1 MRILKIINDLENT
14 NKYLSIAYFI
24 DKYSVS
30 KRTLQNDFSYL
41 SKVSSNKGFKIIQKR
56 GLGYLLEIEDNTL
69 FKKFKVELFEYL
81 DQPKLNVESIIACLI
96 LNEDYIT
103 IDRILEELKTSRSV
117 VKGYKEDIDSYLKK
131 YNLKLERK
139 SHYGLKI
146 INSMKERRKLIV
158 ELYIKEN
165 EIIKKYIDSK
175 LENDFKEVQEKF
187 INKLKENNL
196 VINYIELK
204 EILSWLKVT
213 MYIDRQ
219 SKLLELDDSTN
230 EYELNLSSEDYKILK
245 SLIKKKARKKFRR
258 QKGADNLRDDL
269 EDFLKQFDEEN
280 NTYFNEDEEFKR
292 SLLNHLTELLERST
306 FSISYQNP
314 LIDEIQIKYPV
325 AFNIA
330 ILLGKIMYK
339 KYNVEIQR
347 DEIGF
352 IATYFA
358 MNMEKQA
365 IYKFRK
371 YNSIAIVCSSGGGSA
386 QLIKF
391 KISSLFENTNI
402 KTFSLIQMKEL
413 EKFNPDIIFSICELD
428 INLEVPIVYIKELLD
443 DYDILRIKELI
454 MFEKF
459 KEYSLENKGQA
470 FICKFLRNDYFNID
484 NDSIDYIKCL
494 EDMSKNIELKGAGN
508 YGYSENVLK
517 REYFA
522 TNIYINGVAIPH
534 PIDIDGNE
542 NLISVKIL
550 QNPIDFKG
558 KKVSLIFMI
567 CLKKEN
573 IGLYKKIS
581 SSLYEIMNDIETVQ
595 LLVNAKTFKEFV
607 ALINQRI

>member
-1 MRILKIINDLENT
+1 
-14 NKYLSIAYFI
+14 FI

-41 SKVSSNKGFKIIQKR
+41 SKVSSNKGFNIIQKR
-56 GLGYLLEIEDNTL
+56 GLGYLLEVEDNTL
-69 FKKFKVELFEYL
+69 FEKFKVELSEYL
-81 DQPKLNVESIIACLI
+81 DQPKSNVESIISCII

-103 IDRILEELKTSRSV
+103 IDKILGRLRTSRSV
-117 VKGYKEDIDSYLKK
+117 VKGYKKDIDSYLEK
-131 YNLKLERK
+131 YSLKLERK
-139 SHYGLKI
+139 SHYGLRI
-146 INSMKERRKLIV
+146 MNSMKERRELIV
-158 ELYIKEN
+158 DLYIKEN
-165 EIIKKYIDSK
+165 EIIKEYIDSS
-175 LENDFKEVQEKF
+175 LENDFKKIQDKF
-187 INKLKENNL
+187 ISKLKENNL
-196 VINYIELK
+196 VINYMELK

-213 MYIDRQ
+213 MYIDKQAR
-219 SKLLELDDSTN
+219 LLELDDSNN
-230 EYELNLSSEDYKILK
+230 EYGLNLSSEDYKILQY
-245 SLIKKKARKKFRR
+245 LIKKKARKKFSR
-258 QKGADNLRDDL
+258 QENIDSLRDGL
-269 EDFLKQFDEEN
+269 EDFLEQFDKEN
-280 NTYFNEDEEFKR
+280 NTYFNEDEEFKK
-292 SLLNHLTELLERST
+292 SLLNHLTELLKRST

-325 AFNIA
+325 AFNMA
-330 ILLGKIMYK
+330 ILLGKMMYK

-365 IYKFRK
+365 IYEFRK

-391 KISSLFENTNI
+391 KISSLFEKTNI

-428 INLEVPIVYIKELLD
+428 IRLEVPIIYIKELLD

-459 KEYSLENKGQA
+459 KEYSLENKEQT
-470 FICKFLRNDYFNID
+470 FISKFFRSDYFNID
-484 NDSIDYIKCL
+484 NDSSDYIKCL
-494 EDMSKNIELKGAGN
+494 GDMSKNIELKGAGN
-508 YGYSENVLK
+508 YGYSEKVLK
-517 REYFA
+517 RESFA
-522 TNIYINGVAIPH
+522 TNIYINGVATPH

-542 NLISVKIL
+542 NVISVKIL
-550 QNPIDFKG
+550 QNPIVFEG

-581 SSLYEIMNDIETVQ
+581 SSLYEIMSDIETVR
-595 LLVNAKTFKEFV
+595 LLINAKTFKEFV

>member
-1 MRILKIINDLENT
+1 MRILNIINDLEEM
-14 NKYLSIAYFI
+14 NKYISIAYFM

-41 SKVSSNKGFKIIQKR
+41 SKISNNKGFNIIQKR
-56 GLGYLLEIEDNTL
+56 GLGYLLEIKDNTL
-69 FKKFKVELFEYL
+69 FERFKVELSEYL
-81 DQPKLNVESIIACLI
+81 DQPKLNVESIISCII
-96 LNEDYIT
+96 LNKDYIT
-103 IDRILEELKTSRSV
+103 IDKILGKLRSSRSV

-131 YNLKLERK
+131 YNLNLERK
-139 SHYGLKI
+139 SHYGLRI
-146 INSMKERRKLIV
+146 MNSMRERRELIV
-158 ELYIKEN
+158 DLYIKEN
-165 EIIKKYIDSK
+165 EIIKEYIDSN
-175 LENDFKEVQEKF
+175 LENDFKKIQEKF
-187 INKLKENNL
+187 ISKLKENNL
-196 VINYIELK
+196 VINYMELK

-213 MYIDRQ
+213 MYINKQD
-219 SKLLELDDSTN
+219 KLLELDDSNN
-230 EYELNLSSEDYKILK
+230 EYGLNLSSEDYKTLQ
-245 SLIKKKARKKFRR
+245 SLIKKKARKKFSR
-258 QKGADNLRDDL
+258 QENIDSLREGL
-269 EDFLKQFDEEN
+269 EDFLEQFDKEN
-280 NTYFNEDEEFKR
+280 NTYFNEDEEFKK
-292 SLLNHLTELLERST
+292 SLLNHLTELLKRST

-325 AFNIA
+325 AFNMA
-330 ILLGKIMYK
+330 ILLGKMMYK

-365 IYKFRK
+365 IYEFRK

-391 KISSLFENTNI
+391 KISSLFEKTNI

-428 INLEVPIVYIKELLD
+428 IKLEVPIIYIKELLD

-459 KEYSLENKGQA
+459 KEYSLGNKEQA
-470 FICKFLRNDYFNID
+470 FISKFFRNDYFSID
-484 NDSIDYIKCL
+484 SDSRDYIKCL
-494 EDMSKNIELKGAGN
+494 EDMSKNIELKGTGN
-508 YGYSENVLK
+508 YGYSEKVLK
-517 REYFA
+517 RESFA
-522 TNIYINGVAIPH
+522 TNIYINGVATPH

-542 NLISVKIL
+542 NVISVKIL
-550 QNPIDFKG
+550 QNPIVFKG

-581 SSLYEIMNDIETVQ
+581 SSLYEIMNDIETVR
-595 LLVNAKTFKEFV
+595 LLIDTKTFKEFV

>member
-1 MRILKIINDLENT
+1 MRILNIINDLDNT

-69 FKKFKVELFEYL
+69 FEKFKVELSEYL
-81 DQPKLNVESIIACLI
+81 DQPKLNVESIISCLI

-103 IDRILEELKTSRSV
+103 IDKILEKLRTSRSV
-117 VKGYKEDIDSYLKK
+117 VKGYKEDVDSYLEK

-146 INSMKERRKLIV
+146 VNSMKERRKLIV

-165 EIIKKYIDSK
+165 EIIKEYIDSS
-175 LENDFKEVQEKF
+175 LENDFKKIQEKF
-187 INKLKENNL
+187 INTLKENNL
-196 VINYIELK
+196 TINYMELK

-213 MYIDRQ
+213 MYIDKQ
-219 SKLLELDDSTN
+219 AKLLELDASTN
-230 EYELNLSSEDYKILK
+230 EYELNLSSEDYEILQ
-245 SLIKKKARKKFRR
+245 SLIKKKARKKFSR
-258 QKGADNLRDDL
+258 QDGVDSLRDDL
-269 EDFLKQFDEEN
+269 EDFLDKFDKEN
-280 NTYFNEDEEFKR
+280 NTYFNEDEEFKK

-314 LIDEIQIKYPV
+314 LIDKIQIKYPV

-330 ILLGKIMYK
+330 ILLGKIMYRN
-339 KYNVEIQR
+339 YNIEIQR

-365 IYKFRK
+365 IYEFRK

-391 KISSLFENTNI
+391 KISSLFEKTNI

-428 INLEVPIVYIKELLD
+428 IKLEVPIVYIKELLD

-470 FICKFLRNDYFNID
+470 FISKFLRSDYFNID
-484 NDSIDYIKCL
+484 NNSMDYIKCL

-508 YGYSENVLK
+508 YGYSEKVLK

-550 QNPIDFKG
+550 QNPIVFEG

-581 SSLYEIMNDIETVQ
+581 SSLYDIMNDIETVR
-595 LLVNAKTFKEFV
+595 LLINVKTFKEFV

>member
-1 MRILKIINDLENT
+1 MRILNIINDLENT
-14 NKYLSIAYFI
+14 NKYLSISYFI

-41 SKVSSNKGFKIIQKR
+41 SKVSSNKGFNIIQKR
-56 GLGYLLEIEDNTL
+56 GLGYLLEVEDNTL
-69 FKKFKVELFEYL
+69 FEKFKVELSEYL
-81 DQPKLNVESIIACLI
+81 DQPKSNVESIISCII
-96 LNEDYIT
+96 LNEEYIT
-103 IDRILEELKTSRSV
+103 IDKILGRLRTSRSV
-117 VKGYKEDIDSYLKK
+117 VKGYKKDIDSYLEK
-131 YNLKLERK
+131 YSLKLERK
-139 SHYGLKI
+139 SHYGLRI
-146 INSMKERRKLIV
+146 MNSMKERRELIV
-158 ELYIKEN
+158 DLYIKEN
-165 EIIKKYIDSK
+165 EIIKEYIDSS
-175 LENDFKEVQEKF
+175 LENDFKKIQDKF
-187 INKLKENNL
+187 ISKLKENNL
-196 VINYIELK
+196 VINYMELK

-213 MYIDRQ
+213 MYIDKQAR
-219 SKLLELDDSTN
+219 LLELDDSNN
-230 EYELNLSSEDYKILK
+230 EYGLNLSTEDYKILQY
-245 SLIKKKARKKFRR
+245 LIKKKARKKFSR
-258 QKGADNLRDDL
+258 QENIDSLRDGL
-269 EDFLKQFDEEN
+269 EDFLEQFDKEN
-280 NTYFNEDEEFKR
+280 NTYFNEDEEFKK
-292 SLLNHLTELLERST
+292 SLLNHLTELLKRST

-325 AFNIA
+325 AFNMA
-330 ILLGKIMYK
+330 ILLGKMMYK

-365 IYKFRK
+365 IYEFRK

-391 KISSLFENTNI
+391 KISSLFEKTNI

-428 INLEVPIVYIKELLD
+428 IRLEVPIIYIKELLD

-459 KEYSLENKGQA
+459 KEYSLENKEQT
-470 FICKFLRNDYFNID
+470 FISKFFRSDYFNID
-484 NDSIDYIKCL
+484 NDSSDYIKCL
-494 EDMSKNIELKGAGN
+494 GDMSKNIELKGAGN
-508 YGYSENVLK
+508 YGYSEKVLK
-517 REYFA
+517 RESFA
-522 TNIYINGVAIPH
+522 TNIYINGVATPH

-542 NLISVKIL
+542 NVISVKIL
-550 QNPIDFKG
+550 QNPIVFEG

-581 SSLYEIMNDIETVQ
+581 SSLYEIMSDIETVR
-595 LLVNAKTFKEFV
+595 LLINAKTFKEFV

>member
-1 MRILKIINDLENT
+1 MRILNIINDLEDT

-41 SKVSSNKGFKIIQKR
+41 SKVSSDKGFNIIQKR
-56 GLGYLLEIEDNTL
+56 GLGYLLEIEDSTL
-69 FKKFKVELFEYL
+69 FEKFKVELSKYL
-81 DQPKLNVESIIACLI
+81 DQPKLNVESIISCII

-103 IDRILEELKTSRSV
+103 IDKILGKLRSSRSV
-117 VKGYKEDIDSYLKK
+117 VKGYKEDIDSYLEK

-139 SHYGLKI
+139 SHYGLRI
-146 INSMKERRKLIV
+146 MNSMKERRELIV
-158 ELYIKEN
+158 DLYIKEN
-165 EIIKKYIDSK
+165 EIIEEYIDSG
-175 LENDFKEVQEKF
+175 LENDFKKIQEKF
-187 INKLKENNL
+187 ISKLRENNL
-196 VINYIELK
+196 VINYMELK

-213 MYIDRQ
+213 MYIDKQ
-219 SKLLELDDSTN
+219 AKLLKLDDSNN
-230 EYELNLSSEDYKILK
+230 EYGLNLSNEDYNTLQ
-245 SLIKKKARKKFRR
+245 SLIKKKARKKFSR
-258 QKGADNLRDDL
+258 QENIDSLREDL
-269 EDFLKQFDEEN
+269 EYFLEQFDKEN
-280 NTYFNEDEEFKR
+280 NTYFNEDEEFKK
-292 SLLNHLTELLERST
+292 SLLNHLTELLKRST

-325 AFNIA
+325 AFNMA
-330 ILLGKIMYK
+330 ILLGKMMYK

-365 IYKFRK
+365 IYEFRK

-391 KISSLFENTNI
+391 KISSLFEKTNI

-428 INLEVPIVYIKELLD
+428 IKLEVPIIYIKELLD

-459 KEYSLENKGQA
+459 KEYSLENKEQA
-470 FICKFLRNDYFNID
+470 FISKFFRSDYFNID
-484 NDSIDYIKCL
+484 NDSRDYIKCL
-494 EDMSKNIELKGAGN
+494 EDMSQNIELKGAGD
-508 YGYSENVLK
+508 YGYSEKVLK
-517 REYFA
+517 RESFA
-522 TNIYINGVAIPH
+522 MNIYINGVATPH

-550 QNPIDFKG
+550 QNPIVFEG

-581 SSLYEIMNDIETVQ
+581 SSLYEIMNDIETVR
-595 LLVNAKTFKEFV
+595 LLINAKTFKEFV